1 MEVIAI
7 IENDNSDKS
16 ICIHPWQISITKL
29 DDYYMAATKCVL
41 SDQPVVCEISK
52 DQAAQLMEKGVECID
67 WKN

>member
-52 DQAAQLMEKGVECID
+52 DQAIQLMEKGVECID
-67 WKN
+67 WKS

>member
-29 DDYYMAATKCVL
+29 DDYYMAATRCMV
-41 SDQPVVCEISK
+41 SNQPIVCEISK
-52 DQAAQLMEKGVECID
+52 EQVDQLMQKGVECID
-67 WKN
+67 WKS